1 MEIPMPQLYNPFMR
15 PQHCA
20 RFATRRAFATGEVFH
35 VVETGAAIAPLNVID
50 DQTLF
55 DLGDRIDVEDLVFTA
70 DPFCDAVA

>member
-1 MEIPMPQLYNPFMR
+1 MPELYNPFMR

-35 VVETGAAIAPLNVID
+35 VVETSTAIAPLSVID

-55 DLGDRIDVEDLVFTA
+55 DLGDRIDIEDLVFTA

>member
-1 MEIPMPQLYNPFMR
+1 MHNPFMR

-35 VVETGAAIAPLNVID
+35 VVETGVELAPLSVID
-50 DQTLF
+50 DHTLF
-55 DLGDRIDVEDLVFTA
+55 DLGDKVSVEDLVFTA